1 MDLSRLQ
8 PVNARLG
15 YLKLLKGGSTEQS
28 HEAFDQERLDR
39 LKNIIGKSYTAA
51 GLSTTTIDAKRPV
64 TVISNE
70 GTRYSGFH
78 QGAGEITATELIAV
92 DYPKYGLILIDEIET
107 SLHPRAQ
114 RRLMRDLANL
124 ARKESFRF
132 LLRRTLLIFFLSC
145 LQKLEYIS

>member
-1 MDLSRLQ
+1 DALIANGNRPFNG
-8 PVNARLG
+8 PV
-15 YLKLLKGGSTEQS
+15 
-28 HEAFDQERLDR
+28 
-39 LKNIIGKSYTAA
+39 

-70 GTRYSGFH
+70 GARYSGFH

-114 RRLMRDLANL
+114 RRLMRG
-124 ARKESFRF
+124 KFRF
-132 LLRRTLLIFFLSC
+132 SRRRRRRG
-145 LQKLEYIS
+145 